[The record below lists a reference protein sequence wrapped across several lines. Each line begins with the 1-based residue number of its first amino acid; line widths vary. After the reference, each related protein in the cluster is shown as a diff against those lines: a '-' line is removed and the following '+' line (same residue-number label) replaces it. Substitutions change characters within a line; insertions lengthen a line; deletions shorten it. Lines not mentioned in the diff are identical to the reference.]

1 MSEDNM
7 SGTPSVLLPPTPS
20 HPVIDADERRIY
32 RRLWW
37 ALPILSVAW
46 LAIFTLLISSIVSV
60 QFWEVAPGSAAPVAE
75 RLSFDAQSLNQVT
88 RYPSETPLLFVT
100 AFGGQLSALE
110 AAIGWVDPDVEVQ
123 SRAQRFGTVTP
134 TEQRRLGYQAMTSA
148 KQLAEYVAF
157 NRLGLDVS
165 FDLGAVIVEELVCQ
179 ELPTKLSACKQLNL
193 GDTVVGFEGNEIST
207 IEDLSPLTAKH
218 NPGDVVSVLVI
229 PHGETASV
237 ERRIQLIAD
246 PDDAKHTLIG
256 FVPADT
262 RTVNLPFE
270 VGINTDQIGGPSA
283 GLAFTLALLDE
294 LTPGDLVGGVKV
306 AVTGTISQ
314 DESVGAIGA
323 LRQKT
328 VAVKAA
334 GATVF
339 IVPAS
344 QSEKELSDARAVAGS
359 TLRIIPVAN
368 LDEALAALQ
377 ELGGSGLTNATISL

>member
-1 MSEDNM
+1 MSA
-7 SGTPSVLLPPTPS
+7 TPSVLLPPTPS
-20 HPVIDADERRIY
+20 HPVIDTDERRIY

-218 NPGDVVSVLVI
+218 NPGDVVSVSVI

>member
-7 SGTPSVLLPPTPS
+7 LGTPSVLLPPAPPHTD
-20 HPVIDADERRIY
+20 IDRDEKRIN

-46 LAIFTLLISSIVSV
+46 LAVAAILISSVVSV
-60 QFWEVAPGSAAPVAE
+60 QYWEVAPGSAGPVAD
-75 RLSFDAQSLNQVT
+75 RLTFDAQSLNQVT
-88 RYPSETPLLFVT
+88 RYPAETPLLFVT

-110 AAIGWVDPDVEVQ
+110 AAIGWIDPDVEVKTREQ
-123 SRAQRFGTVTP
+123 YFGTVTP
-134 TEQRRLGYQAMTSA
+134 TERRRLGFRAMTSA
-148 KQLAEYVAF
+148 KQIAEYVAF

-165 FDLGAVIVEELVCQ
+165 FEFGAVIVEELVCLD
-179 ELPTKLSACKQLNL
+179 LPTKLSACKQLNL
-193 GDTVVGFEGNEIST
+193 GDTIIEFEGVTIST

-218 NPGDVVSVLVI
+218 NPGDVVNISVV
-229 PHGETASV
+229 PQGETAIV
-237 ERRIQLIAD
+237 KRRVQLIAD

-270 VGINTDQIGGPSA
+270 VGINTDRIGGPSA
-283 GLAFTLALLDE
+283 GLAFALALLDE
-294 LTPGDLVGGVKV
+294 LTPGDLAGGVKV
-306 AVTGTISQ
+306 AVTGTISH

-328 VAVKAA
+328 VAVKAS

-339 IVPAS
+339 LVPAS
-344 QSEKELSDARAVAGS
+344 QTEQELSDARAVAGS
-359 TLRIIPVAN
+359 ALRIIPVAN
-368 LDEALAALQ
+368 LDEALAALR